1 MKETTV
7 NFFKKHHYDI
17 TINSLDY
24 INDIVASLLEDME
37 NGLRKE
43 KSSQDMIL
51 TYTNPPKQKIIS
63 KSVIV
68 IDAGG
73 TNFRS
78 CLVTFDENSKPKISE
93 LQKTKMPGIEKELS
107 KKEFFDKIAE
117 NLEHLKDKA
126 NSIGFCFSY
135 PMAIT
140 QEKDGILS
148 AFGKEVKA
156 PEVVGSHIGKELKLA
171 LKEHGW
177 KNDVN
182 VVMLNDT
189 VAALLAGAADVKDG
203 KKYSSYIGFILG
215 TGLNSAYIQKEN
227 SKYPNLAEQI
237 IVCESGRFAYAPIC
251 DFDEEV
257 DKKSDKPGTGL
268 MEKKSSGAY
277 LGKICLE
284 AIKTAAKEELFS
296 KTLVPNLLEIQE
308 ISLKDTDLFLN
319 FPYSTENLFGK
330 LLNEFGNESDYIQL
344 YEILD
349 VLMDRCARL
358 ASAILVAN
366 VIKSEEGKNP
376 VQPVCILCN
385 GTTFYKT
392 YKVKE
397 RIIAYLEELL
407 VKKSYYYELLSVD
420 DDITLGT
427 AIAALS

>member
-1 MKETTV
+1 MQEKTL
-7 NFFKKHHYDI
+7 NFFEKHHYNI
-17 TINSLDY
+17 RKNALDY
-24 INDIVASLLEDME
+24 ITEIVNSLLYDMNE
-37 NGLRKE
+37 GLCKR

-51 TYTNPPKQKIIS
+51 TYANPPKEKIVS

-78 CLVTFDENSKPKISE
+78 CLVNFDESSKPKISE

-107 KKEFFDKIAE
+107 KKEFFDQIAQ

-126 NSIGFCFSY
+126 SSIGFCFSY
-135 PMAIT
+135 PVKIT
-140 QEKDGILS
+140 QEKDGILT
-148 AFGKEVKA
+148 AFGKEIKA
-156 PEVVGSHIGKELKLA
+156 PEVVGSYLGKELKKA

-177 KNDVN
+177 KNEIK

-189 VAALLAGAADVKDG
+189 VAALLAGAADVQNG

-215 TGLNSAYIQKEN
+215 TGLNSAYIQKSN
-227 SKYPNLAEQI
+227 SEYQNFSEQI
-237 IVCESGRFAYAPIC
+237 IVCESGRFSGAPSC
-251 DFDEEV
+251 DFDDEL
-257 DKKSDKPGTGL
+257 DQKSDIPGTGL
-268 MEKKSSGAY
+268 MEKKCSGAY
-277 LGKICLE
+277 LPKLCLE
-284 AIKTAAKEELFS
+284 TIKTASKEGLFS
-296 KTLVPNLLEIQE
+296 KNLSSKLLEIQE

-319 FPYSTENLFGK
+319 FPYSSENLFGK
-330 LLNEFGNESDYIQL
+330 LLSENGNESDYIQL

-349 VLMDRCARL
+349 ALMERCARL
-358 ASAILVAN
+358 ASAILIAN

-376 VQPVCILCN
+376 TKPVCIVCN

-397 RIIAYLEELL
+397 RIVSYLEELL

>member
-1 MKETTV
+1 MQEKTL
-7 NFFKKHHYDI
+7 NFFEKHHYNI
-17 TINSLDY
+17 RKNALDY
-24 INDIVASLLEDME
+24 ISEIADSLLADMD
-37 NGLRKE
+37 NGLARK
-43 KSSQDMIL
+43 KASQDMIL
-51 TYTNPPKQKIIS
+51 TYSNPPKEKIIS

-78 CLVTFDENSKPKISE
+78 CLVNFDELGKPKISE

-107 KKEFFDKIAE
+107 KKEFFDQIAQ

-126 NSIGFCFSY
+126 TSIGFCFSY
-135 PMAIT
+135 PVKIT
-140 QEKDGILS
+140 QEKDGILT

-156 PEVVGSHIGKELKLA
+156 PEVVGSYLGKELKLA

-177 KNDVN
+177 KNEIK

-189 VAALLAGAADVKDG
+189 VAALLAGAADIQDG

-215 TGLNSAYIQKEN
+215 TGLNSAYIQKSN
-227 SKYPNLAEQI
+227 SKYQNFYEQI
-237 IVCESGRFAYAPIC
+237 IVCESGRFSDSPSC
-251 DFDEEV
+251 DFDDEL
-257 DKKSDKPGTGL
+257 DQNSDIPGTGL
-268 MEKKSSGAY
+268 MEKKCSGAY
-277 LGKICLE
+277 LPQLCLL
-284 AIKTAAKEELFS
+284 AIKSAAKEGLFS
-296 KTLVPNLLEIQE
+296 KNLASKLLEIQKL
-308 ISLKDTDLFLN
+308 SLKDTDLFFN
-319 FPYSTENLFGK
+319 FPYSSENLFGK
-330 LLNEFGNESDYIQL
+330 LLSESGIEEDYIQL

-349 VLMDRCARL
+349 VFMDRTARL
-358 ASAILVAN
+358 ASAILIAN
-366 VIKSEEGKNP
+366 LIKSGEGKNP
-376 VQPVCILCN
+376 TKPVCIVCN

-397 RIIAYLEELL
+397 RIVAYLEELL